1 MVVPPLL
8 TELSFVISNAVTRS
22 VSVFTARFLAKTA
35 RNDKRAYHAITAIVA
50 IQLVADAPRFPRNT
64 KVNTNPAINPPMC
77 AM

>member
-35 RNDKRAYHAITAIVA
+35 RNDKRAEWSRHYSNRSDSARRRHSAIPTE
-50 IQLVADAPRFPRNT
+50 
-64 KVNTNPAINPPMC
+64 
-77 AM
+77 